1 MSFQARPHK
10 ATAIAIVVA
19 FVFVAAF
26 AVVAILL
33 RKSSTG
39 VNFYVSDQVAMAGIG
54 IVLALGA
61 LWFAR
66 PRVRADREGIEVRNM
81 LGTHHYRW
89 SDIKAVTFPDGS
101 PWARLE
107 LPADEYVPI
116 LAVQAIDG
124 EHAVTAMR
132 ELRRLRRESGQAEA
146 GQVEPGAPGQSDSG
160 QWDSGQVESGRVESD
175 NA

>member
-1 MSFQARPHK
+1 MYQARPHK
-10 ATAIAIVVA
+10 ATVIAIAVA
-19 FVFVAAF
+19 GVFVAVF
-26 AVVAILL
+26 VVVAILL
-33 RKSSTG
+33 RQSSTG
-39 VNFYVSDQVAMAGIG
+39 VYFYASDQVAMAGIG
-54 IVLALGA
+54 LVLALGA

-66 PRVRADREGIEVRNM
+66 PRVRADRDGVEVRNM
-81 LGTHHYRW
+81 LGTHRYQW
-89 SDIKAVTFPDGS
+89 SDVTGVSFPDGS

-132 ELRRLRRESGQAEA
+132 ELRRLRREAA
-146 GQVEPGAPGQSDSG
+146 DHA
-160 QWDSGQVESGRVESD
+160 D